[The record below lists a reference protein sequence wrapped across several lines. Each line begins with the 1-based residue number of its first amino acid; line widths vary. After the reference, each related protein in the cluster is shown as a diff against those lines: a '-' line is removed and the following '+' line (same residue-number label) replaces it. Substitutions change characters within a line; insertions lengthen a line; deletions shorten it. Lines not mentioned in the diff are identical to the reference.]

1 MQKKTVL
8 VTGGAG
14 YVGSHT
20 ACLLAASGYHVIII
34 DQLLH
39 HQKFNHPWAEFIQ
52 ADFADKELLIKLFT
66 TNNIDAVF
74 HFAAFIE
81 VGESVIDPKRF
92 YDNNVAKTLILLDS
106 MLAHN
111 VKKFIFSSSCAVYG
125 NPIKL
130 PLDELHPRSPV
141 SPYGITKMMVELILE
156 DYARA
161 YNFTFAALRYFNAAG
176 ATPEL
181 GLGEIHIPESH
192 LIPRLLQS
200 ALEQKPCKLFGTHY
214 NTPDGSCVRDYIHVR
229 DLAKAHL
236 LAFEH
241 LEQSN
246 VSEFFN
252 VGTGIGTSVLQ
263 MIAAAEHV
271 THQKIAIDIQPPRT
285 GDAEIL
291 VADPSKINLMLGFT
305 PVTSN
310 LDFIMQSAFRF
321 SQNYRAATID
331 ALERQV

>member
-20 ACLLAASGYHVIII
+20 ACLLAASGYRVIII

-39 HQKFNHPWAEFIQ
+39 HQKFTHLWAEFIQ
-52 ADFADKELLIKLFT
+52 ADFADKELLTELFT
-66 TNNIDAVF
+66 TNKIEAVF

-92 YDNNVAKTLILLDS
+92 YDNNVAKTLILLDT

-130 PLDELHPRSPV
+130 PLDESHPRNPV
-141 SPYGITKMMVELILE
+141 SPYGITKMMIELILE

-161 YNFTFAALRYFNAAG
+161 YHFKFAALRYFNAAG

-181 GLGEIHIPESH
+181 GLGEIHLPESH
-192 LIPRLLQS
+192 LIPRLLQ
-200 ALEQKPCKLFGTHY
+200 AAIEQKPCKLFGTNY

-241 LEQSN
+241 LEQTN
-246 VSEFFN
+246 ISEFFN
-252 VGTGIGTSVLQ
+252 VGTGIGTSVKQ
-263 MIAAAEHV
+263 MIAAAERV
-271 THQKIAIDIQPPRT
+271 THQKINIEVLPPRL

-291 VADPSKINLMLGFT
+291 VADPSKISLMLGFK
-305 PVTSN
+305 PIVSN

-321 SQNYRAATID
+321 SQNYKAATIET
-331 ALERQV
+331 LERQV

>member
-20 ACLLAASGYHVIII
+20 ACLLAASGYHVIVI

-39 HQKFNHPWAEFIQ
+39 NQKFTHQWAEFIH
-52 ADFADKELLIKLFT
+52 ADFADKELLTNLFS
-66 TNNIDAVF
+66 NNTIAAVF

-92 YDNNVAKTLILLDS
+92 YDNNVAKTLLLLDT

-125 NPIKL
+125 NPLRL
-130 PLDELHPRSPV
+130 PLDESHPRNPV
-141 SPYGITKMMVELILE
+141 SPYGMTKMMIELILE

-181 GLGEIHIPESH
+181 GLGEMHIPESH

-200 ALEQKPCKLFGTHY
+200 AVEQKPCKLFGNNY

-241 LEQSN
+241 LEKSN

-263 MIAAAEHV
+263 MIAAAERV
-271 THQKIAIDIQPPRT
+271 THQKIAIEVQPPRA

-291 VADPSKINLMLGFT
+291 VADPSKIFLMLGFT
-305 PVTSN
+305 PLASN

-321 SQNYRAATID
+321 SQNYRATTID
-331 ALERQV
+331 ALEQQI